1 MDWHT
6 LTPEEALKRLG
17 SNDKTGLSQHEAQLR
32 MEKYGPNVI
41 SSKKKRGFFRK
52 FLSQFSDFMVL
63 VLLAACAVSFLTSYL
78 SGDGDYIDS
87 VIILAIVFL
96 NALIGTVQESR
107 AERAIAALRRLAA
120 PRARVLRSGSVISA
134 AASELVKGDVIILK
148 TGDLVPADCLILEGS
163 ALKAEESA
171 LTGESEPA
179 VKTPGDV
186 LSTDTPLGERRNMLF
201 SATQITSG
209 SCRALVTDTAM
220 DTAVGHIAGL
230 IDREETPSTPLQN
243 RLAKTGKLLGIGALA
258 ICAVIFVMGI
268 LRNASFLDSFMLS
281 VSLAVAAIPEGLP
294 AVVTIVLSL
303 GVQIMAKN
311 NAIIRRL
318 PAVET
323 LGSATVICSDKT
335 GTLTENKMTVKG
347 IYSIDGEE
355 KFSSPFARRLLT
367 CSCVCNNA
375 LWGKESVMGEPTE
388 AAILS
393 AGSKAGIRKP
403 DIDRE
408 YGRLRENPFSS
419 DRKMMS
425 VLVRGSG
432 SKFLM
437 AKGAPDVLIKKCS
450 KILKNGREEPMT
462 PQDIKRI
469 EEINLSL
476 AEKALRV
483 IAAAERPASSL
494 SDVAES
500 SLTFI
505 GLIAMADPPRKEAKE
520 AVALCRRAGVKT
532 VMITGDH
539 AATAKAVA
547 AEIGI
552 LRRGDTLMTGGEI
565 DALGDEEFRGKIKNC
580 RVFARVTPAHKVR
593 IVKAL
598 RSLGEV
604 VAMTGDG
611 VNDAPALKAADI
623 GCAMGQGGTDAAK
636 AAADMILTDDNFAT
650 IVKAVRQGRIIYSNI
665 RKTVHFLLSS
675 NIGEI
680 VVILAAYLLG
690 MPTPLLPI
698 QLLFVNLITDSLPA
712 MALGTEKAERDIM
725 LQKPLKTHKSM
736 FSEGLWTDIFLEG
749 LMIGGLSLV
758 SFTLG
763 ARLFDFS
770 GQPVTG
776 RTMAFVTL
784 NISEL
789 VHAFNMRGKLPM
801 YKIGYFSN
809 MRLTLTFMLCLV
821 IQFAVVSLP
830 SAAAMFSLVPLSA
843 GGWLISLALSAFP
856 FIVIESI
863 KILDFYKKHS
873 SDPS

>member
-6 LTPEEALKRLG
+6 LTPDQALKRLG
-17 SNDKTGLSQHEAQLR
+17 SNDKNGLSQHEANLR
-32 MEKYGPNVI
+32 LEKYGPNVL
-41 SSKKKRGFFRK
+41 SSKKKRGFFKK
-52 FLSQFSDFMVL
+52 FISQFSDFMVL
-63 VLLAACAVSFLTSYL
+63 ILLAASVISFITSYF

-87 VIILAIVFL
+87 IIILVIVFL
-96 NALIGTVQESR
+96 NALIGTIQESR
-107 AERAIAALRRLAA
+107 AEKAIAALRKLSA
-120 PRARVLRSGSVISA
+120 PRARVVRSGSVISA
-134 AASELVKGDVIILK
+134 AASELVTGDIIILK
-148 TGDLVPADCLILEGS
+148 SGDLVPADCLIIECS
-163 ALKAEESA
+163 SLKAEESA

-179 VKTPGDV
+179 AKSAGES
-186 LSTDTPLGERRNMLF
+186 LSADTPLGERRNMLF

-209 SCRALVTDTAM
+209 SCRAVVTATAM

-230 IDREETPSTPLQN
+230 IDSEETPSTPLQN

-268 LRNASFLDSFMLS
+268 LRNANFLDSFMLS

-347 IYSIDGEE
+347 IYGIDGEE
-355 KFSSPFARRLLT
+355 KFSSPLGKRLLT
-367 CSCVCNNA
+367 CACVCNNA
-375 LWGKESVMGEPTE
+375 LWGKESIMGEPTE
-388 AAILS
+388 AAILN
-393 AGSKAGIRKP
+393 AGEKSGIKKP
-403 DIDRE
+403 KIDKE
-408 YGRLRENPFSS
+408 YIRLRENPFSS

-425 VLVRGSG
+425 VLVNRDSH
-432 SKFLM
+432 KFVM
-437 AKGAPDVLIKKCS
+437 AKGAPDVLIKKCT
-450 KILKNGREEPMT
+450 KILKNGTEVPIT
-462 PQDIKRI
+462 AADIKKI
-469 EEINLSL
+469 EEINLTL

-483 IAAAERPASSL
+483 IAAAERTAASLDDTS
-494 SDVAES
+494 ET

-520 AVALCRRAGVKT
+520 AVAMCRRAGIKT

-547 AEIGI
+547 AETGI
-552 LRRGDTLMTGGEI
+552 LRKGDTLMTGSEI
-565 DALGDEEFRGKIKNC
+565 DALSDELLRKKIKTC

-680 VVILAAYLLG
+680 VVIFAAYILG

-736 FSEGLWTDIFLEG
+736 FSGGLWVDIFLEG
-749 LMIGGLSLV
+749 LLIGGLSLV
-758 SFTLG
+758 SFTVG
-763 ARLFDFS
+763 MRMFDFS
-770 GQPVTG
+770 SQPLIG

-789 VHAFNMRGKLPM
+789 VHAFNMRGHIPM

-809 MRLTLTFMLCLV
+809 MRLTMTFIICMA
-821 IQFAVVSLP
+821 IQWAVVTIP
-830 SAAAMFSLVPLSA
+830 SAAAIFSLAPLSGTA
-843 GGWLISLALSAFP
+843 WFIALALSAVP
-856 FIVIESI
+856 FIIIETI
-863 KILDFYKKHS
+863 KIFDFYRKPAKEQ
-873 SDPS
+873 

>member
-6 LTPEEALKRLG
+6 LTPAEALKRLG
-17 SNDKTGLSQHEAQLR
+17 SNDKNGLSQQEARLR
-32 MEKYGPNVI
+32 LEKYGLNVI

-52 FLSQFSDFMVL
+52 FISQFSDFMVL

-148 TGDLVPADCLILEGS
+148 AGDLVPADCLILEAS

-179 VKTPGDV
+179 DKTPGEA
-186 LSTDTPLGERRNMLF
+186 LPAATPLGERRNMLF

-209 SCRALVTDTAM
+209 SCRAVVTDTAM

-230 IDREETPSTPLQN
+230 IDSEETPSTPLQN

-258 ICAVIFVMGI
+258 ICAVIFLMGI
-268 LRNASFLDSFMLS
+268 LRSASFLDSFMLS

-335 GTLTENKMTVKG
+335 VTLTENKMTVKG
-347 IYSIDGEE
+347 IYGAGGEE
-355 KFSSPFARRLLT
+355 SPSSPFGKRLLT

-388 AAILS
+388 AAILT
-393 AGSKAGIRKP
+393 AGAKAGIRKT
-403 DIDRE
+403 DTDRE
-408 YGRLRENPFSS
+408 YVRLRENPFSS

-425 VLVRGSG
+425 VLVKRGG
-432 SKFLM
+432 EKFVM
-437 AKGAPDVLIKKCS
+437 AKGAPDVLIKKCT
-450 KILKNGREEPMT
+450 KILKDGAEVPIT
-462 PQDIKRI
+462 AGDIKRI
-469 EEINLSL
+469 EELNLIL

-494 SDVAES
+494 SDTHEA

-520 AVALCRRAGVKT
+520 AVALCRRAGIKT

-547 AEIGI
+547 EEIGI

-565 DALGDEEFRGKIKNC
+565 DALSDENLRKKIKTC

-680 VVILAAYLLG
+680 VVIFSAYLLG

-736 FSEGLWTDIFLEG
+736 FSGGLWVDIFLEG
-749 LMIGGLSLV
+749 LLIGGLSLV

-763 ARLFDFS
+763 VRLFDLS
-770 GQPVTG
+770 SQPLTG

-789 VHAFNMRGKLPM
+789 VHAFNMRGRIPM

-809 MRLTLTFMLCLV
+809 MRLTLTFQLCLAV
-821 IQFAVVSLP
+821 QFAVVSIP
-830 SAAAMFSLVPLSA
+830 CTASVFSLAALSA
-843 GGWLISLALSAFP
+843 EGWAIALALSAVP
-856 FIVIESI
+856 FIIIESI
-863 KILDFYKKHS
+863 KILDYRKKTS
-873 SDPS
+873 RSPS

>member
-6 LTPEEALKRLG
+6 ITPEQALKRLG
-17 SNDKTGLSQHEAQLR
+17 SDNKNGLSNSEAR
-32 MEKYGPNVI
+32 SRFEKYGPNVL
-41 SSKKKRGFFRK
+41 SSKKKRGFLKK
-52 FLSQFSDFMVL
+52 FFAQFTDFMVL
-63 VLLAACAVSFLTSYL
+63 ILLAASVISFLTSYF

-87 VIILAIVFL
+87 VIILIIVVL

-107 AERAIAALRRLAA
+107 AEKAIAALRKLSA
-120 PRARVLRSGSVISA
+120 PRARVMRSGSLTSC
-134 AASELVKGDVIILK
+134 AASEVVKGDILILK
-148 TGDLVPADCLILEGS
+148 SGDLVPADCLIIES
-163 ALKAEESA
+163 SSLKAEESA

-179 VKTPGDV
+179 SKSAGVV
-186 LSTDTPLGERRNMLF
+186 LRHDTPLGERKNMLF

-209 SCRALVTDTAM
+209 SCRAVVTETAM

-230 IDREETPSTPLQN
+230 IENEETPSTPLQN
-243 RLAKTGKLLGIGALA
+243 RLAKTGKLLGAGALA
-258 ICAVIFVMGI
+258 ICAVIFLMGI
-268 LRNASFLDSFMLS
+268 LRNTPFLDSFMLS

-294 AVVTIVLSL
+294 AVVTIVLSI

-335 GTLTENKMTVKG
+335 GTLTENKMTVKE
-347 IYSIDGEE
+347 IYSIDGKESLRSAFGKE
-355 KFSSPFARRLLT
+355 LL
-367 CSCVCNNA
+367 SCACICNNA
-375 LWGKESVMGEPTE
+375 VRGKEGIMGEPTE
-388 AAILS
+388 TAILE
-393 AGSKAGIRKP
+393 AGEKNNIAKAE
-403 DIDRE
+403 IDRQ
-408 YGRLRENPFSS
+408 YKRLREIPFSS

-425 VLVRGSG
+425 VLVNKGS
-432 SKFLM
+432 SKFVM
-437 AKGAPDVLIKKCS
+437 AKGAPDVLIKKCT
-450 KILKNGREEPMT
+450 KILKKGTVVPLSPE
-462 PQDIKRI
+462 DIKKI
-469 EEINLSL
+469 EAINLLL

-483 IAAAERPASSL
+483 IAAAQRTAVSL
-494 SDVAES
+494 DDNSES
-500 SLTFI
+500 GFTFL
-505 GLIAMADPPRKEAKE
+505 GLIAMADPPRKEAQE
-520 AVALCRRAGVKT
+520 AVSICRKAGIKT

-539 AATAKAVA
+539 AATAKAIA
-547 AEIGI
+547 LETGI
-552 LRRGDTLMTGGEI
+552 LRKGDTLMTGAEI
-565 DALGDEEFRGKIKNC
+565 DRATDEQLRKKIKTC

-593 IVKAL
+593 IVKAF

-680 VVILAAYLLG
+680 ALIFTAYILG

-725 LQKPLKTHKSM
+725 MQKPLKAHKSM
-736 FSEGLWTDIFLEG
+736 FSGGLWTDILLEG
-749 LMIGGLSLV
+749 MLIGGLSLV
-758 SFTLG
+758 SFSLG
-763 ARLFDFS
+763 TKLFDFS
-770 GQPVTG
+770 AQPLTG

-789 VHAFNMRGKLPM
+789 VHAFNMRGHLPM
-801 YKIGYFSN
+801 FKIGFFSN
-809 MRLTLTFMLCLV
+809 LRLTFTFV
-821 IQFAVVSLP
+821 ICTAIAWAVVTIP
-830 SAAAMFSLVPLSA
+830 AAAEIFSLVPLSSEA
-843 GGWLISLALSAFP
+843 WMISLSLSAVP
-856 FIVIESI
+856 FVLIESV
-863 KILDFYKKHS
+863 KVLDYCKKSPKVH
-873 SDPS
+873 

>member
-6 LTPEEALKRLG
+6 LTPDQALKRLG
-17 SNDKTGLSQHEAQLR
+17 SNDKKGLSQHEANLR
-32 MEKYGPNVI
+32 LEKYGPNVL
-41 SSKKKRGFFRK
+41 SSKKKRGFLKK
-52 FLSQFSDFMVL
+52 FISQFSDFMVL
-63 VLLAACAVSFLTSYL
+63 ILLAASVISFLTSYF

-87 VIILAIVFL
+87 IIILVIVFL
-96 NALIGTVQESR
+96 NALIGTIQESR
-107 AERAIAALRRLAA
+107 AEKAIAALRKLSA
-120 PRARVLRSGSVISA
+120 PRARVVRSGSVISA
-134 AASELVKGDVIILK
+134 AASELVTGDIIILK
-148 TGDLVPADCLILEGS
+148 SGDLVPADCLIIECS
-163 ALKAEESA
+163 SLKAEESA

-179 VKTPGDV
+179 AKNAGES
-186 LSTDTPLGERRNMLF
+186 LSSDTPLGERRNMLF

-209 SCRALVTDTAM
+209 SCKAVVTATAM

-230 IDREETPSTPLQN
+230 IDSEETPSTPLQN

-268 LRNASFLDSFMLS
+268 LRNANFLDSFMLS

-347 IYSIDGEE
+347 IYGIDGKEN
-355 KFSSPFARRLLT
+355 FSSLLGKRLLT
-367 CSCVCNNA
+367 CACVCNNA
-375 LWGKESVMGEPTE
+375 LWGKESIMGEPTE
-388 AAILS
+388 AAILN
-393 AGSKAGIRKP
+393 AGEKTGIKKQK
-403 DIDRE
+403 IDKE
-408 YGRLRENPFSS
+408 YIRLRENSFSS

-425 VLVRGSG
+425 VLVSRDGH
-432 SKFLM
+432 KFVM
-437 AKGAPDVLIKKCS
+437 AKGAPDVLIKKCT
-450 KILKNGREEPMT
+450 KILKNGTEVPIT
-462 PQDIKRI
+462 AADIKKI

-483 IAAAERPASSL
+483 IAAAERTAASLDDTS
-494 SDVAES
+494 ET

-505 GLIAMADPPRKEAKE
+505 GLIAMADPPRKEVKE
-520 AVALCRRAGVKT
+520 AVAMCRKAGIKT

-547 AEIGI
+547 AETGI
-552 LRRGDTLMTGGEI
+552 LRKGDTLMTGAEI
-565 DALGDEEFRGKIKNC
+565 DALSDELLRKKIKTC

-680 VVILAAYLLG
+680 VVIFAAYILG

-736 FSEGLWTDIFLEG
+736 FSGGLWIDIFLEG
-749 LMIGGLSLV
+749 LLIGGLSLV
-758 SFTLG
+758 SFTAG
-763 ARLFDFS
+763 MRMFDFS
-770 GQPVTG
+770 SQPLIG

-784 NISEL
+784 NLSEL
-789 VHAFNMRGKLPM
+789 VHAFNMRGHIPM

-809 MRLTLTFMLCLV
+809 MRLTITFIICIA
-821 IQFAVVSLP
+821 IQWTVVTIP
-830 SAAAMFSLVPLSA
+830 SAAAIFSLTPLPGA
-843 GGWLISLALSAFP
+843 AWFIALALSAVP
-856 FIVIESI
+856 FIIIETI
-863 KILDFYKKHS
+863 KIFDFFRK
-873 SDPS
+873 PCNER

>member
-6 LTPEEALKRLG
+6 LTPDQALKRLG
-17 SNDKTGLSQHEAQLR
+17 SNDKNGLSQHEANLR
-32 MEKYGPNVI
+32 LEKYGPNVL
-41 SSKKKRGFFRK
+41 SSKKKRGFFKK
-52 FLSQFSDFMVL
+52 FISQFSDFMVL
-63 VLLAACAVSFLTSYL
+63 ILLAASVISFITSYF

-87 VIILAIVFL
+87 IIILVIVFL
-96 NALIGTVQESR
+96 NALIGTIQESR
-107 AERAIAALRRLAA
+107 AEKAIAALRKLSA
-120 PRARVLRSGSVISA
+120 PRARVVRSGSVISA
-134 AASELVKGDVIILK
+134 AASELVTGDIIILK
-148 TGDLVPADCLILEGS
+148 SGDLVPADCLIIECS
-163 ALKAEESA
+163 SLKAEESA

-179 VKTPGDV
+179 AKSAGES
-186 LSTDTPLGERRNMLF
+186 LSADTPLGERRNMLF

-209 SCRALVTDTAM
+209 SCRAVVTATAM

-230 IDREETPSTPLQN
+230 IDSEETPSTPLQN

-268 LRNASFLDSFMLS
+268 LRNANFLDSFMLS

-311 NAIIRRL
+311 NAIVRRL

-347 IYSIDGEE
+347 IYGIDGEE
-355 KFSSPFARRLLT
+355 KFSSPLGKRLLT
-367 CSCVCNNA
+367 CACVCNNA
-375 LWGKESVMGEPTE
+375 LWGKESIMGEPTE
-388 AAILS
+388 AAILN
-393 AGSKAGIRKP
+393 AGEKAGIKKP
-403 DIDRE
+403 KIDKE
-408 YGRLRENPFSS
+408 YIRLRENPFSS

-425 VLVRGSG
+425 VLVNRDGR
-432 SKFLM
+432 KFVM
-437 AKGAPDVLIKKCS
+437 AKGAPDVLIKKCT
-450 KILKNGREEPMT
+450 KILKNGTEVPIT
-462 PQDIKRI
+462 AADIKKI
-469 EEINLSL
+469 EEINLTL

-483 IAAAERPASSL
+483 IAAAERTASSL
-494 SDVAES
+494 DDTSET

-520 AVALCRRAGVKT
+520 AVAMCRRAGIKT

-547 AEIGI
+547 AETGI
-552 LRRGDTLMTGGEI
+552 LRKGDTLMTGSEI
-565 DALGDEEFRGKIKNC
+565 DALSDELLRKKIKTC

-680 VVILAAYLLG
+680 VVIFAAYILG

-736 FSEGLWTDIFLEG
+736 FSGGLWVDIFLEG
-749 LMIGGLSLV
+749 LLIGGLSLV
-758 SFTLG
+758 SFTVG
-763 ARLFDFS
+763 MRMFDFS
-770 GQPVTG
+770 SQPLIG

-789 VHAFNMRGKLPM
+789 VHAFNMRGHIPM

-809 MRLTLTFMLCLV
+809 MRLTMTFIICMA
-821 IQFAVVSLP
+821 IQWAVVTIP
-830 SAAAMFSLVPLSA
+830 SAAAIFSLAPLSGTA
-843 GGWLISLALSAFP
+843 WFIALALSAVP
-856 FIVIESI
+856 FIIIETI
-863 KILDFYKKHS
+863 KIFDFYRKPAKEQ
-873 SDPS
+873 

>member
-6 LTPEEALKRLG
+6 LTPEQTLKRLG
-17 SNDKTGLSQHEAQLR
+17 SNDKKGLSHNEAALR
-32 MEKYGPNVI
+32 LEKYGPNVL
-41 SSKKKRGFFRK
+41 SSKKKRGFFKK
-52 FLSQFSDFMVL
+52 FLSQFTDFMVL
-63 VLLAACAVSFLTSYL
+63 VLLAASAISFFTAYF

-87 VIILAIVFL
+87 VIILIIVVL
-96 NALIGTVQESR
+96 NALIGTIQESR
-107 AERAIAALRRLAA
+107 AEKAIAALRKLSA
-120 PRARVLRSGSVISA
+120 PRARVVRSGSVVNC
-134 AASELVKGDVIILK
+134 AASELVKGDIIILK
-148 TGDLVPADCLILEGS
+148 SGDLVPADCLIIES
-163 ALKAEESA
+163 SSLKAEESA
-171 LTGESEPA
+171 LTGESEPSA
-179 VKTPGDV
+179 KTSGIILP
-186 LSTDTPLGERRNMLF
+186 TETPLGERKNMLF
-201 SATQITSG
+201 SATQITAG
-209 SCRALVTDTAM
+209 SCRAVVTETAM

-230 IDREETPSTPLQN
+230 IDSEETPSTPLQN
-243 RLAKTGKLLGIGALA
+243 RLAKTGKLLGVGALA
-258 ICAVIFVMGI
+258 ICAVIFFMGI
-268 LRNASFLDSFMLS
+268 LRNAHFLESFMLS

-347 IYSIDGEE
+347 IYSINGEE
-355 KFSSPFARRLLT
+355 NLSSSFGKQLLT
-367 CSCVCNNA
+367 CACVCNNA
-375 LWGKESVMGEPTE
+375 LWSKEGIMGEPTE
-388 AAILS
+388 TAILR
-393 AGSKAGIRKP
+393 AGERAGIKKSTT
-403 DIDRE
+403 DSE
-408 YGRLRENPFSS
+408 YIRLRESPFSS

-425 VLVRGSG
+425 VLVDRAGH
-432 SKFLM
+432 KFVM

-450 KILKNGREEPMT
+450 KILKNGNEVPIT
-462 PQDIKRI
+462 ASDIKRI

-483 IAAAERPASSL
+483 IAAAERSAYSLDDTSEASF
-494 SDVAES
+494 
-500 SLTFI
+500 TFI

-520 AVALCRRAGVKT
+520 AVAMCRKAGIKT
-532 VMITGDH
+532 IMITGDH
-539 AATAKAVA
+539 AATAKAIA
-547 AEIGI
+547 AETGI
-552 LRRGDTLMTGGEI
+552 LRRDDKLMTGAEI
-565 DALGDEEFRGKIKNC
+565 DALTDEQFRKKIKNC

-593 IVKAL
+593 IVKAF

-680 VVILAAYLLG
+680 VVIFAAYLLG

-712 MALGTEKAERDIM
+712 MALGTEKAEKDIM

-736 FSEGLWTDIFLEG
+736 FSGGLWADIFLEG
-749 LMIGGLSLV
+749 LLIGALALV

-763 ARLFDFS
+763 TRLFDNS
-770 GQPVTG
+770 SQPIIG

-789 VHAFNMRGKLPM
+789 VHAFNMRGRIPM
-801 YKIGYFSN
+801 FKIGYFSN
-809 MRLTLTFMLCLV
+809 LRLTLTFIVCMI
-821 IQFAVVSLP
+821 IQWAVVTIP
-830 SAAAMFSLVPLSA
+830 AAAEIFSLVPLSGSA
-843 GGWLISLALSAFP
+843 WIIALSLSAVP
-856 FIVIESI
+856 FIMIETV
-863 KILDFYKKHS
+863 KIFDYYKQTHKA
-873 SDPS
+873 